1 MSAADACWA
10 ISYLSEGSN
19 EKIQEV
25 IDAGVV
31 PQLVQLLGRGQIK
44 VNLHF
49 NFSKQNVF
57 YYYNFIPFKYPN
69 QT

>member
-10 ISYLSEGSN
+10 IYYLSEGSN

-31 PQLVQLLGRGQIK
+31 PQLLQLLGCGQIK
-44 VNLHF
+44 VNTF
-49 NFSKQNVF
+49 
-57 YYYNFIPFKYPN
+57 
-69 QT
+69 

>member
-10 ISYLSEGSN
+10 ISYLTEGSN

-31 PQLVQLLGRGQIK
+31 PQLVRLLGSVLLGSVELK
-44 VNLHF
+44 V
-49 NFSKQNVF
+49 S
-57 YYYNFIPFKYPN
+57 
-69 QT
+69 TC